1 MCDQNQAYQKLEKSI
16 IDFIAEG
23 QAKLGYSKESIQL
36 YYPLAS
42 LNHFF
47 NSSVTADA
55 MEQKLTDFCN
65 FASERLGSISFSYA
79 GDRFCFYL
87 APEAA
92 EYVHENKEK
101 DVFIFELV

>member
-65 FASERLGSISFSYA
+65 FASERLGSISF
-79 GDRFCFYL
+79 F
-87 APEAA
+87 
-92 EYVHENKEK
+92 
-101 DVFIFELV
+101 VFILRPRLRNMCMKTRRKMYLYLNW